1 MNVISFFDIFC
12 NAVSM
17 TIVNNLKVKRDKSNM
32 KHKKS
37 KTPKKRAMVK
47 GRSTE
52 RVTTWVTS

>member
-37 KTPKKRAMVK
+37 KTPKKKSHGKREK
-47 GRSTE
+47 Y
-52 RVTTWVTS
+52 